1 MGFFSWPNYL
11 MDPNGNQGC
20 DTEPELLPTKASQK
34 STASCKL
41 KVTALALSIS
51 PCGLSSRFHLTAA
64 LAHPRVALAKVL
76 LQGSHMVELCVR
88 NLSWSITICL
98 PPNHRLEMQS
108 QINHSNL
115 RIRLHKHLK
124 LCRTGFCSHD
134 STQPSLRTSEA
145 QVTQ

>member
-20 DTEPELLPTKASQK
+20 DTEPELLPTISSQK

-76 LQGSHMVELCVR
+76 LQGSHMVELCV
-88 NLSWSITICL
+88 
-98 PPNHRLEMQS
+98 
-108 QINHSNL
+108 
-115 RIRLHKHLK
+115 
-124 LCRTGFCSHD
+124 
-134 STQPSLRTSEA
+134 
-145 QVTQ
+145 